1 MTTLT
6 RVTVFGR
13 KPAAAPAVV
22 RGAGLLLAA
31 QGVAALVVAVVL
43 VARGIAGAD
52 QQVVHGSP
60 ASGWYAQGTTVF
72 FALAGAAV
80 LAAGRALTLGK
91 RWGRGL
97 AVITELLLLPVAW
110 YLTVDSHRP
119 GLGVPV
125 GVVALAV
132 LGLLFSP
139 AGVRWA
145 AGDQRDSANSANR
158 GPDNR

>member
-13 KPAAAPAVV
+13 KPGSAPTAV
-22 RGAGLLLAA
+22 RGAGVLVAA
-31 QGVAALVVAVVL
+31 QGVAALVVAVAL
-43 VARGIAGAD
+43 VVRGIAGAD
-52 QQVVHGSP
+52 QHVVNGSP

-72 FALAGAAV
+72 FVLAGAGV

-119 GLGVPV
+119 GFGIPAA
-125 GVVALAV
+125 VVALAV

-145 AGDQRDSANSANR
+145 AGGQRDSANSANR
-158 GPDNR
+158 GPDSR